1 MIVLHWG
8 DATGIGI
15 TLFDQNGMRPRRASI
30 NGETRRTV
38 ANDRLSR
45 GLLDQVP
52 GYLQVLPKLLRREG
66 EHAAVVISMAGDFMP
81 CVCNPAEKRR
91 VTLSHPAQ
99 CEEGRLDARLLQQ
112 DKHSVAV
119 PFDTMRSEEHTSEL
133 QSLMRISY
141 AVFCLKKKKQPNK
154 HKS

>member
-1 MIVLHWG
+1 MCFFCASRRRHTRCALVTGGQTCALPILLHWG

-66 EHAAVVISMAGDFMP
+66 EHAAVVISMAGD
-81 CVCNPAEKRR
+81 
-91 VTLSHPAQ
+91 
-99 CEEGRLDARLLQQ
+99 
-112 DKHSVAV
+112 
-119 PFDTMRSEEHTSEL
+119 
-133 QSLMRISY
+133 
-141 AVFCLKKKKQPNK
+141 
-154 HKS
+154 